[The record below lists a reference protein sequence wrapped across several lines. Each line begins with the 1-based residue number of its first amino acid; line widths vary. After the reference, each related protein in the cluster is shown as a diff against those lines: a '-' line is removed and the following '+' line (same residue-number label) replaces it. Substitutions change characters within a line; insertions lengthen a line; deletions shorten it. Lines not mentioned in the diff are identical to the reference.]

1 MFDFKILARAAALL
15 VVLGFSATA
24 ATAQETI
31 KFGMLQML
39 TGDLAKFGIP
49 LRDGAL
55 FAIDEI
61 NAKGGINGRKV
72 EVFLEDV
79 GSTPGGSVQAAL
91 RLIQRD
97 NVAVIMQGGT
107 SGHTLATIPVIDE
120 HRVAMANMSTSEAIT
135 QQGSKWTFRAARVPS
150 PGDSPGRYFPNSIL
164 DRKYAEYVVRELGL
178 KRIAV
183 IYGNDEMG
191 QDASKTFMD
200 RLGEL
205 GVTPVAVEQLQVG
218 DPDVSAQITRIKS
231 TNPEAIFVQ
240 GHANET
246 SKIIRT
252 ARQLILGDFL
262 LLGFDQMTT
271 EDFIE
276 LAGGCPNVAG
286 MIFRTGILGEKS
298 ANQSLHDFVAAW
310 KAGSDVD
317 PFLPMIQY
325 AGMQVVF
332 EALRLAGDDL
342 SRENIRDSFYKVQGY
357 NTIFGPVG
365 VEPNGETMSIAHI
378 MKFSGDCKQEIVVE
392 NFQ

>member
-1 MFDFKILARAAALL
+1 MLDPRKLARATAVLL
-15 VVLGFSATA
+15 VLFASATTA
-24 ATAQETI
+24 AAQETI
-31 KFGMLQML
+31 RFGMLQML

-49 LRDGAL
+49 LRDAAM
-55 FAIDEI
+55 FAVDEI
-61 NAKGGINGRKV
+61 NAKGGINGRNI

-79 GSTPGGSVQAAL
+79 GSAPGGSVQAAL
-91 RLIQRD
+91 RLIQRHR
-97 NVAVIMQGGT
+97 VQVIMQGGT
-107 SGHTLATIPVIDE
+107 SGHTLATIPAVDE
-120 HRVAMANMSTSEAIT
+120 HGVAMANMSTSEAIT
-135 QQGSKWTFRAARVPS
+135 QQGSKWTFRAARVP
-150 PGDSPGRYFPNSIL
+150 NSVL

-205 GVTPVAVEQLQVG
+205 GVQPVAVEQLTVG
-218 DPDVSAQITRIKS
+218 DPDVSAQVTRIKGK
-231 TNPEAIFVQ
+231 NPEAIFVQ

-252 ARQLILGDFL
+252 TRQLITDDVL

-271 EDFIE
+271 ENFIE
-276 LAGGCPNVAG
+276 LAGGCSNVAG
-286 MIFRTGILGEKS
+286 ILFRTGILGEKS
-298 ANQSLHDFVAAW
+298 ANQSLHDFVARW
-310 KAGSDVD
+310 KATSDVD

-342 SRENIRDSFYKVQGY
+342 SRDNIRDSFYKVQGY

-378 MKFSGDCKQEIVVE
+378 MKFSDDCTQEIVVE

>member
-1 MFDFKILARAAALL
+1 MLDPRKLARAVAVLL
-15 VVLGFSATA
+15 VLFASATTA
-24 ATAQETI
+24 AAQETI
-31 KFGMLQML
+31 KLGMLQML

-49 LRDGAL
+49 LRDAAM
-55 FAIDEI
+55 FAVDEV
-61 NAKGGINGRKV
+61 NENGGINGRKI

-97 NVAVIMQGGT
+97 KVDVIMQGGT
-107 SGHTLATIPVIDE
+107 SGHTLATIPVVDE
-120 HRVAMANMSTSEAIT
+120 HGVAMANMSTSEAIT
-135 QQGSKWTFRAARVPS
+135 QQGSKWTFRAARV
-150 PGDSPGRYFPNSIL
+150 PNSIL

-200 RLGEL
+200 RLEEL
-205 GVTPVAVEQLQVG
+205 GVQPVAVEQLTVG
-218 DPDVSAQITRIKS
+218 DPDVSAQVTRIKGKK
-231 TNPEAIFVQ
+231 PEAIFIQ

-252 ARQLILGDFL
+252 TRQLIKDDVL

-271 EDFIE
+271 ENFIE
-276 LAGGCPNVAG
+276 LAGGCSNVAG
-286 MIFRTGILGEKS
+286 MLYRTGILGEKS
-298 ANQSLHDFVAAW
+298 ENQSLHDFVARW
-310 KAGSDVD
+310 KATSAVD

-357 NTIFGPVG
+357 NTIFGPVN
-365 VEPNGETMSIAHI
+365 VDPNGETMSIAHI
-378 MKFSGDCKQEIVVE
+378 MKFSGDCKQEIVAE
-392 NFQ
+392 NYQ

>member
-1 MFDFKILARAAALL
+1 MLDPRKLARAAFVLL
-15 VVLGFSATA
+15 VLFASATTA
-24 ATAQETI
+24 AAQETI
-31 KFGMLQML
+31 RFGMLQML

-49 LRDGAL
+49 LRDAAL
-55 FAIDEI
+55 YAVDEI
-61 NAKGGINGRKV
+61 NAKGGINGRKI

-79 GSTPGGSVQAAL
+79 GSSPGGSVQAAL

-97 NVAVIMQGGT
+97 KVDVIMQGGT
-107 SGHTLATIPVIDE
+107 SGHTLATIPIVDE
-120 HRVAMANMSTSEAIT
+120 HGVAMANMSTSEAIT
-135 QQGSKWTFRAARVPS
+135 QQGSKWTFRAARV
-150 PGDSPGRYFPNSIL
+150 PNSIL

-200 RLGEL
+200 RLIEL
-205 GVTPVAVEQLQVG
+205 GVQPIAVEQLTVG
-218 DPDVSAQITRIKS
+218 DPDVSAQVTRIKS
-231 TNPEAIFVQ
+231 KNPEAIFIQ

-252 ARQLILGDFL
+252 TRQLITDDVL

-271 EDFIE
+271 ENFIE
-276 LAGGCPNVAG
+276 LAGGCGNVAG
-286 MIFRTGILGEKS
+286 MLYRTGILGEKS
-298 ANQSLHDFVAAW
+298 ENKSLHDFVARW
-310 KAGSDVD
+310 KAVSDVD

-342 SRENIRDSFYKVQGY
+342 RRENIRDSFYKVQGY
-357 NTIFGPVG
+357 NTIFGPVN
-365 VEPNGETMSIAHI
+365 VDPSGETMSIAHI
-378 MKFSGDCKQEIVVE
+378 MKFSDDCTQEIVAE
-392 NFQ
+392 NYQ